1 MMQNAEVKT
10 ISTCFVPQKG
20 MVSNMIALA
29 CDQGGFELMGDVK
42 KHLDAIGYPYKDF
55 GTFTSDD
62 CDYPVIAAPA
72 ARAVAEGVCDKGIFI
87 CGTGIGVS
95 IVANKTSGIR
105 AALCTNCFMAEKA
118 RMHNDANVL
127 AMGGRVIDSDLA
139 ISIVNIFLNTPF
151 SGAKRHHRRVLMI
164 NEMDNERCNASIE

>member
-1 MMQNAEVKT
+1 MQNAEMKT
-10 ISTCFVPQKG
+10 FSACFVPQKG
-20 MVSNMIALA
+20 MVINMIALA

-87 CGTGIGVS
+87 CGTGIGIS
-95 IVANKTSGIR
+95 MVANKTCGVR
-105 AALCTNCFMAEKA
+105 AALCTSLFMAEMA
-118 RMHNDANVL
+118 RKHNDANVL

-139 ISIVNIFLNTPF
+139 VTIVDTFLSTAF
-151 SGAKRHHRRVLMI
+151 SDEERHRRRVKMI
-164 NEMDNERCNASIE
+164 NEMDEV